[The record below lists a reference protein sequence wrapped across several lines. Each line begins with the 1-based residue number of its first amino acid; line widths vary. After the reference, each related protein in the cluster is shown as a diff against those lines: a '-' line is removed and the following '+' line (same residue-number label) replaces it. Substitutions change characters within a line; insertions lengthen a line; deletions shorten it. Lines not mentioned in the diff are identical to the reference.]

1 MNPGKKLGF
10 FVLYQY
16 KGNVRMSVS
25 NNGNLKLAIQKKGR
39 LTDKSIDLLKLCGI
53 EIDHYTERL
62 VVPASNFP
70 LEVLFLRDD
79 DIPEYVQDGVA
90 DIGIVGENVVVSK
103 NAHTEIVEKLGFG
116 KCSLMMAAPEN
127 VTIKSV
133 KDIEGKTIA
142 TSFPN
147 IVQNYLNENKIN
159 AKIIEIS
166 GSVEIAP
173 ALGVA
178 DMICDIVSTGNTL
191 RMNKLKKSISVF
203 ESQAV
208 LIRSSNKKLNQT
220 KNEYLDKLLR
230 RIRSVL
236 TAKNSKY
243 LMMNVPK
250 SSLLEIERVIPS
262 IKSPTI
268 LPLAD
273 ENLVAVHAVI
283 PSDYLWKIV
292 DSLKKLGATGIL
304 LSPIENMIP

>member
-1 MNPGKKLGF
+1 MPI
-10 FVLYQY
+10 
-16 KGNVRMSVS
+16 S
-25 NNGNLKLAIQKKGR
+25 NNENLKLAIQKKGR
-39 LTDKSIDLLKLCGI
+39 LTEKSMELIKSCGV
-53 EIDHYTERL
+53 EIDQYSERL
-62 VVPASNFP
+62 VVPAYNFP
-70 LEVLFLRDD
+70 LEILFLRDD

-103 NAHTEIVEKLGFG
+103 NAQTEIVEKLGFG

-127 VTIKSV
+127 VSIKTV

-142 TSFPN
+142 TSFPR
-147 IVQNYLNENKIN
+147 IVQNYLTENKIN

-191 RMNKLKKSISVF
+191 MMNKLKKSINVF

-208 LIRSSNKKLNQT
+208 LIRSANKELSQT
-220 KNEYLDKLLR
+220 KNEILNKLLR

-236 TAKNSKY
+236 TAKNSRY

-250 SSLLEIERVIPS
+250 SSLVEIERVIPS

-292 DSLKKLGATGIL
+292 DSLKSLGATGIL

>member
-1 MNPGKKLGF
+1 
-10 FVLYQY
+10 
-16 KGNVRMSVS
+16 MSIS

-39 LTDKSIDLLKLCGI
+39 LTDKSMDLIKSCGV
-53 EIDHYTERL
+53 EIDQYSERL
-62 VVPASNFP
+62 VVPAYNFP
-70 LEVLFLRDD
+70 LELLFLRDD

-103 NAHTEIVEKLGFG
+103 NAQTEIIEKLGFG

-127 VTIKSV
+127 VSVKSI

-142 TSFPN
+142 TSFPR
-147 IVQNYLNENKIN
+147 IVQNYLTENKIN
-159 AKIIEIS
+159 ARIIEIS

-191 RMNKLKKSISVF
+191 MMNKLKKSISVF

-208 LIRSSNKKLNQT
+208 LIRSANKDLSQT
-220 KNEYLDKLLR
+220 KKDCLNELLR

-236 TAKNSKY
+236 TAKNSRY

-250 SSLLEIERVIPS
+250 SSLEKIEKVIPS

-292 DSLKKLGATGIL
+292 DSLKSLGATGIL

>member
-1 MNPGKKLGF
+1 
-10 FVLYQY
+10 
-16 KGNVRMSVS
+16 MSIS

-39 LTDKSIDLLKLCGI
+39 LTEKSIELLKLCGI
-53 EIDHYTERL
+53 EIDNYSERL
-62 VVPASNFP
+62 VAQAYNFP
-70 LEVLFLRDD
+70 LELLFLRDD

-103 NAHTEIVEKLGFG
+103 NAQTEIIEKLGFG

-127 VTIKSV
+127 I
-133 KDIEGKTIA
+133 
-142 TSFPN
+142 
-147 IVQNYLNENKIN
+147 
-159 AKIIEIS
+159 KIIEIS

-191 RMNKLKKSISVF
+191 MMNKLKKSISIF

-208 LIRSSNKKLNQT
+208 LIRSANKELNQA
-220 KNEYLDKLLR
+220 KQEYLDKLLR
-230 RIRSVL
+230 RMRSVL
-236 TAKNSKY
+236 AAKNSRY
-243 LMMNVPK
+243 LMMNIPK
-250 SSLLEIERVIPS
+250 SSLEEIEKVIPS

-292 DSLKKLGATGIL
+292 DSLKNLGATGIL
-304 LSPIENMIP
+304 LSRIENMIP